1 MINKNRYLITQPDLN
16 AHGTLHGGI
25 LMKWVDEACGMQ
37 ARIITGG
44 VCATRHIGDISFWST
59 ARLGD
64 ILEVE
69 VSYLYHG
76 KTSLT
81 FSAAVTNITKEDL
94 YRSAVGVSTRSTLV
108 AQFDNVTFVAVD
120 TNHKPRDHR
129 NESANFK
136 PLYPD
141 RCN

>member
-1 MINKNRYLITQPDLN
+1 MIQKNRYLITQPDLN

-44 VCATRHIGDISFWST
+44 VCATRHIGNISFWST

-64 ILEVE
+64 ILEIE
-69 VSYLYHG
+69 VKYLYRG

-81 FSAAVTNITKEDL
+81 FSAAVTNITKLDPHRVSL
-94 YRSAVGVSTRSTLV
+94 GVQSTTLV
-108 AQFDNVTFVAVD
+108 ADFEKVVFVAVD
-120 TNHKPRDHR
+120 KDHKPRDHT
-129 NESANFK
+129 NESNNFK
-136 PLYPD
+136 PMHPD
-141 RCN
+141 GSC

>member
-1 MINKNRYLITQPDLN
+1 MKTKNRYLVTQPDLN

-25 LMKWVDEACGMQ
+25 LMKWVDEACGME

-69 VSYLYHG
+69 VKYLYHG

-81 FSAAVTNITKEDL
+81 FSADVSNVTQGDAVAAFEK
-94 YRSAVGVSTRSTLV
+94 
-108 AQFDNVTFVAVD
+108 VTFVAVD
-120 TNHKPRDHR
+120 KNHKPRDHR
-129 NESANFK
+129 NESSSFK
-136 PLYPD
+136 PVYPD
-141 RCN
+141 RCS

>member
-1 MINKNRYLITQPDLN
+1 MIHKNRYLVTQPDLN

-44 VCATRHIGDISFWST
+44 VCATRHIGNISFWST

-69 VSYLYHG
+69 TEYLYHG
-76 KTSLT
+76 RTSLT
-81 FSAAVTNITKEDL
+81 FSANVINIT
-94 YRSAVGVSTRSTLV
+94 RSDAVAKFEKVV
-108 AQFDNVTFVAVD
+108 FVAVD
-120 TNHKPRDHR
+120 KNHKPRDHR
-129 NESANFK
+129 NESSSFK
-136 PLYPD
+136 PVYPD
-141 RCN
+141 RCS

>member
-1 MINKNRYLITQPDLN
+1 MIHKNRYLVTQPDLN

-44 VCATRHIGDISFWST
+44 VCATRHIGNISFWST

-69 VSYLYHG
+69 TEYLYHG
-76 KTSLT
+76 RTSLT
-81 FSAAVTNITKEDL
+81 FSANVINIT
-94 YRSAVGVSTRSTLV
+94 RSDAVAKFEKVV
-108 AQFDNVTFVAVD
+108 FVAVD
-120 TNHKPRDHR
+120 KNHKPRDHK
-129 NESANFK
+129 NASTSFK
-136 PLYPD
+136 PVYPD
-141 RCN
+141 RCS